1 MEFSPHE
8 LIETI
13 LQFRNPETAND
24 ARNQIMQFLTNPQS
38 IGMLFDII
46 LMPEIDDFIYQIA
59 IICVN
64 QFCDI
69 NKEIISEEM
78 LDFLRSRL
86 MDVLRSFRDSIP
98 FSILLNAI
106 STAIEYFSSDWVEI
120 QEFAFEIDTSNIIY
134 HIKLLSMLIPFFSDE
149 TISEKTDFFSELLS
163 GIFQSDESNFPES
176 TNNLEIQCS
185 SVEFAVKL
193 VERTQSHELIEQLC
207 PLITKL
213 LEVVISETNFN
224 FDLLHQILKPID
236 DIILYKYP
244 ILDTQ
249 HAIKLAIDVMLDKSV
264 PGEYKA
270 QLNNLIEICV
280 RDRELQISAESTRY
294 ILAIEFTLSIMLY
307 HDEQEDEKFTWSYQ
321 IEDIVEYIFLRST
334 SQFIVNNVRN
344 NFKMYYENENEG
356 IRFFQLL
363 LIKVLS
369 KCYDIPNSEDL
380 LIELYPCLFNFLS
393 DPSPRFRA
401 YTAITLGFISP
412 RIKDYII
419 DNMISILEKVNN
431 FVDEYRDEA
440 STFLL
445 LSLIECADNT
455 DDFLEVEYRF
465 IKEFLGYPNPSIC
478 MDVIDII
485 KLLISNSRSKLVL
498 ISNDAYLTLV
508 KAISTDPSNYSGF
521 LISISELI
529 SKDDDLNDYLSDF
542 ISMIKVGLDSGEN
555 DIINNSLSAAQ
566 NIINCFKEKNQ
577 EQTAFILSELLPPIK
592 KIAFLPEYDNVVCK
606 MKGLCI
612 ITIVNMLFVLE
623 MNEELLSLYFECV
636 DNYIE
641 VPNDILTIYLTKSC
655 FHLLFLINRTPS
667 NSEMI
672 INNENVQ
679 KDMSQ
684 LIIKIISSIS
694 LNEMNDETID
704 YYFVKFISMA
714 IKLFG
719 FERIN
724 VESNTV
730 AEYLINK
737 LILYS
742 SYQNSHIFNESCMK
756 LMKSICEALLV
767 VLISDADLKSESQIN
782 QIFSKFL
789 IDLLN
794 DNLNQKG
801 QIVAIRSFSLIFTN
815 EKSRILFSEQFY
827 QDIVQQINLFIAE
840 SNPIVSMSSCKFF
853 YTILPSNFEIL
864 RPYAL
869 EVIKNLFQRLE
880 STCDQ
885 NNQSISLR
893 EMIIVTI
900 CQFYTKYDG
909 MIPTQQ
915 FLEAVLPCLPLTNK
929 IKYSSNIYFLLST
942 LQNEIIKDENMTKQ
956 LFRIYVLVISDR
968 NKESNQMDPPM
979 LYLMAYFISQHSNLF
994 QSEEEE
1000 NEVIIQFFQE
1010 DEVAY
1015 HNFIQLY
1022 QIYLSG
1028 YNQMVNPNID
1038 LNDIAVIDLTGQQF
1052 D

>member
-1 MEFSPHE
+1 MEFTPHE

-13 LQFRNPETAND
+13 LQFRNPETVND
-24 ARNQIMQFLTNPQS
+24 ASNQMMQFLNNPQS
-38 IGMLFDII
+38 IEMLFDII

-59 IICVN
+59 IISVN

-69 NKEIISEEM
+69 NKEVISEEM
-78 LDFLRSRL
+78 LDFIRSKL

-106 STAIEYFSSDWVEI
+106 STAIECFSSDWIEI
-120 QEFAFEIDTSNIIY
+120 QDFAFEIDTSKIIY
-134 HIKLLSMLIPFFSDE
+134 HINLLSMLIPFFSDE
-149 TISEKTDFFSELLS
+149 TISEKTDFFSGLLS
-163 GIFQSDESNFPES
+163 SIFQPDETNFLDS
-176 TNNLEIQCS
+176 TENLEIQCS

-193 VERTQSHELIEQLC
+193 VERTQSSELVEQLC

-213 LEVVISETNFN
+213 LEVVITETNFN
-224 FDLLHQILKPID
+224 TYLLHQILKPID
-236 DIILYKYP
+236 DVILYKYP
-244 ILDTQ
+244 LIDTQ
-249 HAIKLAIDVMLDKSV
+249 HAIKLAVDAMLDKSV
-264 PGEYKA
+264 PGEYKIH
-270 QLNNLIEICV
+270 LNNLIEICV

-363 LIKVLS
+363 LLKILS
-369 KCYDIPNSEDL
+369 KQYDIPNSEDL
-380 LIELYPCLFNFLS
+380 LIELYPCLLNFLA
-393 DPSPRFRA
+393 DPSPRFRT
-401 YTAITLGFISP
+401 YTAITLGFVSP
-412 RIKDYII
+412 CIKDYII
-419 DNMISILEKVNN
+419 DNMASILEKVNI

-455 DDFLEVEYRF
+455 DDFIENEYNF
-465 IKEFLGYPNPSIC
+465 IKEFLGCPNPAIC

-498 ISNDAYLTLV
+498 ISKDAYPTLI
-508 KAISTDPSNYSGF
+508 KAISNDPSNYSGL

-529 SKDDDLNDYLSDF
+529 SKDDELNDYLSDF
-542 ISMIKVGLDSGEN
+542 ITMIKEGLDSGEN

-577 EQTAFILSELLPPIK
+577 EQAYFILSELLPPIK
-592 KIAFLPEYDNVVCK
+592 KIASIPGDDDIVCK
-606 MKGLCI
+606 MKGSCI
-612 ITIVNMLFVLE
+612 ITLVNMLFVLE
-623 MNEELLSLYFECV
+623 MNEELLTLYFECV
-636 DNYIE
+636 DNYIA
-641 VPNDILTIYLTKSC
+641 VPNDVLTIYLTKSC
-655 FHLLFLINRTPS
+655 FHLLFLINRIPS
-667 NSEMI
+667 NYEMI
-672 INNENVQ
+672 LNNENVQ
-679 KDMSQ
+679 SDISQ
-684 LIIKIISSIS
+684 LINKIISSTS

-704 YYFVKFISMA
+704 DIFVKFISMA

-719 FERIN
+719 FEKLNI
-724 VESNTV
+724 ESNTI

-737 LILYS
+737 LTLYS
-742 SYQNSHIFNESCMK
+742 SYQNGHIFNELCMK

-767 VLISDADLKSESQIN
+767 ILISDSDSKSESQIN
-782 QIFSKFL
+782 QIFSKYL
-789 IDLLN
+789 VDLLN
-794 DNLNQKG
+794 DILNQKG
-801 QIVAIRSFSLIFTN
+801 QIIAIRSFSRIFIN
-815 EKSRILFSEQFY
+815 EKSRVLFSEQFY
-827 QDIVQQINLFIAE
+827 QDVVQQINLFITE
-840 SNPIVSMSSCKFF
+840 SNPIVAMSSCKFF
-853 YTILPSNFEIL
+853 YTILPSNLEIL
-864 RPYAL
+864 QPYAP
-869 EVIKNLFQRLE
+869 EVVKNLFQRLD

-893 EMIIVTI
+893 EMIIVAL
-900 CQFYTKYDG
+900 CLFYTKYEG

-915 FLEAVLPCLPLTNK
+915 LLESVLPCLPLTNK
-929 IKYSSNIYFLLST
+929 IKYSSNIYFFLST
-942 LQNEIIKDENMTKQ
+942 LQNEIINDENMTKQ

-968 NKESNQMDPPM
+968 NKESNHMDITI
-979 LYLMAYFISQHSNLF
+979 LYLMAYFINQHSNLF

-1000 NEVIIQFFQE
+1000 NEVIAQFFQE

-1015 HNFIQLY
+1015 RNFIQLY
-1022 QIYLSG
+1022 AIYLSG

-1038 LNDIAVIDLTGQQF
+1038 FNNIAVIDLTGQQF